1 MADRICKADFESVD
15 GERTIQMEVMGTR
28 IGKYSVKIKICGIK
42 RIEDIRYVNEAKPDF
57 AGFIV
62 DHPKSHRSI
71 SPQQLKVL
79 TEALDDDIISV
90 GVFVD
95 ADLEIVAGIYNEGII
110 DMIQLHG
117 SEDDGYIRQLKGLI
131 RSDRQIQGIAG
142 QAYTGS
148 VIKAFA
154 VRSAQDLEKTQEC
167 PADHILLDQ
176 GKGSGTTFDW
186 SLVAENRDR
195 ITRPFFL
202 AGGLDAGN
210 IPDAVRLMQPWAL
223 DLSSSVE
230 TDKIKDREKIVQVMR
245 TVRSL

>member
-1 MADRICKADFESVD
+1 
-15 GERTIQMEVMGTR
+15 METGPV
-28 IGKYSVKIKICGIK
+28 KYPVRLKICGLK
-42 RIEDIRYVNEAKPDF
+42 RIDDIRYVNEAKPDF

-62 DHPKSHRSI
+62 DHPKSHRSV

-95 ADLEIVAGIYNEGII
+95 ADPKLIAGIYNEGVI

-117 SEDDGYIRQLKGLI
+117 SEDDEYIRQLKGLI
-131 RSDRQIQGIAG
+131 ITADEGRDKEIVNGP
-142 QAYTGS
+142 

-154 VRSAQDLEKTQEC
+154 VRSVQDLEKAQEC
-167 PADHILLDQ
+167 MADHILLDQ

-202 AGGLDAGN
+202 AGGLDAEN

-230 TDKIKDREKIVQVMR
+230 TDKIKDREKILQVVR

>member
-1 MADRICKADFESVD
+1 
-15 GERTIQMEVMGTR
+15 METGL
-28 IGKYSVKIKICGIK
+28 GKCPVRLKICGLK
-42 RIEDIRYVNEAKPDF
+42 RIDDIRYVNEAKPDF

-62 DHPKSHRSI
+62 DHPKSHRSV

-95 ADLEIVAGIYNEGII
+95 ADPELIAGLYNEGVI

-131 RSDRQIQGIAG
+131 SKSDEGRDKEIVNGP
-142 QAYTGS
+142 

-154 VRSAQDLEKTQEC
+154 VRSVQDLEKAQEC
-167 PADHILLDQ
+167 TADHILLDQ

-186 SLVAENRDR
+186 SLVAENREM

-202 AGGLDAGN
+202 AGGLDAEN

-230 TDKIKDREKIVQVMR
+230 TDKIKDREKILQVVR

>member
-95 ADLEIVAGIYNEGII
+95 ADPELIAGLYNEGVI

-117 SEDDGYIRQLKGLI
+117 SEDDGYIKKLKGMI
-131 RSDRQIQGIAG
+131 RSDRHSG
-142 QAYTGS
+142 QAYTGP

-154 VRSAQDLEKTQEC
+154 VRSVQDLEKAQKC
-167 PADHILLDQ
+167 MADHILLDQ

-230 TDKIKDREKIVQVMR
+230 TDKIKDREKIMQVMR

>member
-1 MADRICKADFESVD
+1 MKT
-15 GERTIQMEVMGTR
+15 GL
-28 IGKYSVKIKICGIK
+28 GKCPVRLKICGLK
-42 RIEDIRYVNEAKPDF
+42 RIDDIRYVNEAKPDF

-62 DHPKSHRSI
+62 DHPKSHRSV
-71 SPQQLKVL
+71 SSQQLRVL

-95 ADLEIVAGIYNEGII
+95 ADPELIAGLYNEGVI

-117 SEDDGYIRQLKGLI
+117 SEDDGYIKKLKGMI
-131 RSDRQIQGIAG
+131 RSDRHSG
-142 QAYTGS
+142 QAYTGP

-154 VRSAQDLEKTQEC
+154 VRSVQDLEKAQEC
-167 PADHILLDQ
+167 TADHILLDQ

-230 TDKIKDREKIVQVMR
+230 TDKIKDREKIMQVVR